1 MSKAGIKEAHTAG
14 IRLFDYYKPHPRQV
28 RAHNAK
34 ERHILFGG
42 ATAGGKSVWLVMD
55 ALWRSLC
62 YSYNSIGLYRLLH
75 SSFTRTTY
83 QTMEEW
89 LIQGLKYPQGPELIQ
104 SHNRTKHEIVL
115 INGSKIAYGGLQS
128 TNSVSGDALSII
140 RSLEHSSIYL
150 DEVTDFTEK
159 MYEFFGS
166 RVYRKK
172 VYDPQLKQ
180 WLVPPARIAA
190 TCNPSLGWVKSRFVD
205 RRLPNHVFIP
215 STVADN
221 TFLGPEYVESLMQSF
236 TNPAELDQYIN
247 GNWDAVVDYACIFH
261 PGWLTEA
268 MARKTE
274 TNHPV
279 VFGVDVAAMGDD
291 LTVVVLRR
299 GMKSEVIW
307 TAKKQNTMQTA
318 EQVAMLASR
327 YKPDSI
333 VIDSIGVG
341 QGVFDRLNQL
351 SQPVYA
357 FIGGAKADDDRFLN
371 KRTEEYWGLRILLEE
386 GRAALPNHSEAI
398 NELGSIRYLIS
409 ASDRTIQVESKQNII
424 KRLGHSPD
432 YADAFVYAY
441 AGAAWDRSRVY
452 TF

>member
-1 MSKAGIKEAHTAG
+1 
-14 IRLFDYYKPHPRQV
+14 
-28 RAHNAK
+28 
-34 ERHILFGG
+34 
-42 ATAGGKSVWLVMD
+42 
-55 ALWRSLC
+55 
-62 YSYNSIGLYRLLH
+62 
-75 SSFTRTTY
+75 
-83 QTMEEW
+83 MEEW

-205 RRLPNHVFIP
+205 RNLPNHVFIP

-247 GNWDAVVDYACIFH
+247 GNWDAVVDYAYIFH

-268 MARKTE
+268 MADSSGPDCC
-274 TNHPV
+274 N
-279 VFGVDVAAMGDD
+279 
-291 LTVVVLRR
+291 
-299 GMKSEVIW
+299 
-307 TAKKQNTMQTA
+307 MQP
-318 EQVAMLASR
+318 E
-327 YKPDSI
+327 
-333 VIDSIGVG
+333 
-341 QGVFDRLNQL
+341 
-351 SQPVYA
+351 
-357 FIGGAKADDDRFLN
+357 
-371 KRTEEYWGLRILLEE
+371 
-386 GRAALPNHSEAI
+386 
-398 NELGSIRYLIS
+398 
-409 ASDRTIQVESKQNII
+409 
-424 KRLGHSPD
+424 
-432 YADAFVYAY
+432 
-441 AGAAWDRSRVY
+441 SRVGEVTVCGPQPSEPCFHPIY
-452 TF
+452 GCR